1 VKCDLCKKNQ
11 AQLHLTRI
19 VKGKPYSLHMCAQ
32 CAREKGVSNPASGV
46 PIEQIVAG
54 SEEAAP
60 IPDEE
65 KAAHQ
70 DVVCSGCGM
79 SYQTFRDE
87 GKLGCGQCYESFE
100 ELLLPL
106 LERIQRDTRHVGKV
120 PKRSAASLKIESD
133 IQTLR
138 DDLSHAIARED
149 FEQAARLR
157 DEIRDLEAGK
167 GRKKRKSP

>member
-1 VKCDLCKKNQ
+1 MKCDLCKKNQ

-19 VKGKPYSLHMCAQ
+19 VKGKPYAIHMCSQ
-32 CAREKGVSNPASGV
+32 CAREKGVNNPASGI

-60 IPDEE
+60 IPEEE
-65 KAAHQ
+65 KSAHR
-70 DVVCSGCGM
+70 DVTCSGCGM

-87 GKLGCGQCYESFE
+87 GKLGCGQCYASFE

-106 LERIQRDTRHVGKV
+106 LGRIQRDTRHTGKV
-120 PKRSAASLKIESD
+120 PRRSAASLKAEAD
-133 IQTLR
+133 IQSLR
-138 DDLSHAIARED
+138 DDLSHAVARED

-157 DEIRDLEAGK
+157 DEIHRLESDRGGTRRD
-167 GRKKRKSP
+167 P